1 MQKEKDYNFQDS
13 EDTSHQTSMTPTG
26 FDQIWLEDPEK
37 HKGIAIFGSDLPEIN
52 NLSTFEA
59 KPHKKV
65 DTKIKAHVRGKDDKR
80 GSLF

>member
-1 MQKEKDYNFQDS
+1 
-13 EDTSHQTSMTPTG
+13 
-26 FDQIWLEDPEK
+26 LEDPEK